1 MPYSLD
7 SRQRVIDYIEN
18 GGSISSATRMYKV
31 GRSTIYRWLVRV
43 DLRPTKVVRRR
54 RKLDWQALEED
65 VKENPDLRLCERAQK
80 WGVHISSISYALQ
93 QMKITRKKRVKV
105 SRKK

>member
-1 MPYSLD
+1 
-7 SRQRVIDYIEN
+7 VIDYIEK
-18 GGSISSATRMYKV
+18 GGSISSAARMYKV
-31 GRSTIYRWLVRV
+31 GRSTIYRWLGRV

-80 WGVHISSISYALQ
+80 WGVHISSISYALS
-93 QMKITRKKRVKV
+93 QMKITRKKK
-105 SRKK
+105 S